1 MRKYLGILFI
11 TITALLLFAFRFVKK
26 SSKMQWQNV
35 EQTSRAYQVEK
46 KPIIIDLYTDWCHYC
61 KVMDTT
67 IYANDSVSN
76 YISQHFYAA
85 KLNAEDKKELVWM
98 GKKYQYVPKY
108 KVHELAIELTKG
120 SLVYPTTI
128 IIPPTGEPLIVGGA
142 LPMYRIESYLK
153 YYGSSSYKTKTYDE
167 FNKIFS
173 SKW

>member
-1 MRKYLGILFI
+1 MKKII
-11 TITALLLFAFRFVKK
+11 SLLVATVLVAFLLAFRFKK
-26 SSKMQWQNV
+26 TVKMQWQNV
-35 EQTSRAYQVEK
+35 EQTSQQYQIEK

-61 KVMDTT
+61 RVMDTT
-67 IYANDSVSN
+67 IYASDSVSN

-98 GKKYQYVPKY
+98 GKKYKYVPKY

-142 LPMYRIESYLK
+142 RPMYEFESYLK
-153 YYGSSSYKTKTYDE
+153 YYGSGAYQTKTYQE
-167 FNKIFS
+167 FNKMFS